1 MLELSPLD
9 QINLDDIFL
18 HIVIGHIRYNQS
30 NVDDICIHS
39 MIGFLHITHLIQSTP
54 MSIA

>member
-18 HIVIGHIRYNQS
+18 HIMIGHILYNQS
-30 NVDDICIHS
+30 NVDDICIHT
-39 MIGFLHITHLIQSTP
+39 MIGFFYITHLIESTL